1 MVIKPNI
8 ICTLLLL
15 GSVGLAPSSANAFEE
30 SPALPERSLPGGEGR
45 QRALPEHFQAI
56 GGPAWAADVPVA
68 PSQTSALIAASQAGR
83 LDQVK
88 ALLAAGAL
96 PNGAD
101 EPGQRPL
108 LAAIAAGHGEI
119 VRLLLQHGASANV
132 KGPQGRTPLGMAAAS
147 GQARIVRLL
156 LRADADIN
164 ARSDNRATALH
175 EAVRFDHPEIVRQL
189 LAAGPDAAHYDRE
202 GLHPLALAAVLG
214 VFPACKHYLRP
225 ASQPICPTVAASQRS
240 TGRAVTIRRWPKACS
255 SSTAPA
261 ATRGR
266 FSSTEGRPAGAL

>member
-1 MVIKPNI
+1 MLTKPNI

-108 LAAIAAGHGEI
+108 LAAIAAGHTEI
-119 VRLLLQHGASANV
+119 VRLLLQRGASPNV

-147 GQARIVRLL
+147 GQLRIVRLL

-189 LAAGPDAAHYDRE
+189 LAAGPDTAHYDRE
-202 GLHPLALAAVLG
+202 GLHPLALAAVPGRLSCLQALLEAG
-214 VFPACKHYLRP
+214 IAADLPDRSGLTALYWARRYDQALAESLLVERG
-225 ASQPICPTVAASQRS
+225 ASRDAWPILVD
-240 TGRAVTIRRWPKACS
+240 
-255 SSTAPA
+255 
-261 ATRGR
+261 
-266 FSSTEGRPAGAL
+266 